1 MDANT
6 VIQTAEL
13 AGSVAQHDLS
23 IWGLFMQADLI
34 VKTVMIML
42 MGASV
47 WSWAIMFDK
56 WMMFAKISSRATRFE
71 NYFWSGESLEK
82 LYNRIKDTTTDPMA
96 RTFCAGMHE
105 WKLSLETGKTTYD
118 GNLHAGLQ
126 QRIERAMSTTIN
138 REMGILERYMSFLG
152 TVGSTAP
159 FIGLFGTVW
168 GIMNSFSAIAG
179 SQNTSLAVVAPGIA
193 EALFATAMGLVAA
206 IPAVIAYNK
215 FSTDLNRYADRL
227 EGFTAEFSSI
237 LSRHFEKQGGNV

>member
-13 AGSVAQHDLS
+13 AGSVSSDLS
-23 IWGLFMQADLI
+23 IMGLFMQADLI
-34 VKTVMIML
+34 VKAVMIML

-47 WSWAIMFDK
+47 WSWAIIFDK
-56 WMMFAKISSRATRFE
+56 WITFNKISFRASRFE

-105 WKLSLETGKTTYD
+105 WKLSLDTGKVTYD

-126 QRIERAMSTTIN
+126 QRIERAMATTIN
-138 REMGILERYMSFLG
+138 REMGSLERYMSFLG

-215 FSTDLNRYADRL
+215 FSTDLNRYGDRL
-227 EGFTAEFSSI
+227 EGFTSEFSSI
-237 LSRHFEKQGGNV
+237 LSRHFDKQGGSN